1 MKDNLLKLRLQNE
14 FSPIMFDI
22 YAAAP
27 DCYTIINWLD
37 LNKPLVIHI
46 IQSTEENHCYIQ
58 YDTITCFVIF
68 QLYSKYLV
76 E

>member
-1 MKDNLLKLRLQNE
+1 
-14 FSPIMFDI
+14 MFDI

-46 IQSTEENHCYIQ
+46 IQSTEEKPL
-58 YDTITCFVIF
+58 
-68 QLYSKYLV
+68 LYSV
-76 E
+76 

>member
-46 IQSTEENHCYIQ
+46 IQSTEEKPL
-58 YDTITCFVIF
+58 
-68 QLYSKYLV
+68 LYSV
-76 E
+76 